1 MNIFFASENFGQEV
15 RKTDAS
21 WPRVQF
27 EDNCLKTQTAG
38 LCYADCGTLNV
49 AELSFLPW
57 CRQKRN
63 WGAKPSSDYFAKP
76 SIHSHCTF

>member
-1 MNIFFASENFGQEV
+1 MNIFFASENLGQEV

-38 LCYADCGTLNV
+38 LCYADCCTLNV
-49 AELSFLPW
+49 A
-57 CRQKRN
+57 
-63 WGAKPSSDYFAKP
+63 
-76 SIHSHCTF
+76 

>member
-1 MNIFFASENFGQEV
+1 MINKSTDNEIVNIFFASENLGQEV

-57 CRQKRN
+57 CRQIEKL
-63 WGAKPSSDYFAKP
+63 GS
-76 SIHSHCTF
+76 

>member
-1 MNIFFASENFGQEV
+1 MNIFFASENLGQEV

-49 AELSFLPW
+49 AELSFLSW
-57 CRQKRN
+57 CTQIEKL
-63 WGAKPSSDYFAKP
+63 GS
-76 SIHSHCTF
+76 